1 MKAWPLARSI
11 LLNQKWDTAQVG
23 LPATLLG
30 RQIASRQEL
39 SHQLDAEKDGFE
51 DMIGCRRCACG
62 KLTKS
67 RVAAVVDFR
76 KDALNI

>member
-1 MKAWPLARSI
+1 

-23 LPATLLG
+23 LPATYLG

-51 DMIGCRRCACG
+51 DIIGCRRCACG
-62 KLTKS
+62 KLELTKS

-76 KDALNI
+76 KDAFNI